1 MQTLNLKQFPIL
13 ETENFLLRQFITND
27 IDVLFEIRNNPI
39 AMQYIGRPV
48 ANTKEDAVTLFDMMQ
63 KTEEDSLGISWAIQY
78 KDNAE
83 MLGYIGFYRI
93 DFANYRAEIGYTLNP
108 KHFNKG
114 IMQEAVKPVIAH
126 GFNHFNFN
134 SIIADISPL
143 NIATIK
149 LVKKHDFVQEA
160 YFREIYNNDGVFSDS
175 TIYTLL
181 KVDWEGEF

>member
-1 MQTLNLKQFPIL
+1 MQTLNLKQFPTL
-13 ETENFLLRQFITND
+13 ATDNFLLRKFNTND
-27 IDVLFEIRNNPI
+27 IDALFEIRSNPF
-39 AMQYIGRPV
+39 AMQYISRPIAKAKEEAV
-48 ANTKEDAVTLFDMMQ
+48 ALFDMMQ
-63 KTEEDSLGISWAIQY
+63 KAEEDSLGISWAIQY

-114 IMQEAVKPVIAH
+114 IMQEVVKPVIAH

-134 SIIADISPL
+134 SIIADINPL
-143 NIATIK
+143 NIASVK
-149 LVKKHDFVQEA
+149 LVEKNGFVQEA
-160 YFREIYNNDGVFSDS
+160 YFREIYFDNGNFSDS

-181 KVDWEGEF
+181 KADWKGE